1 MKNELSI
8 LHVTILRL
16 SIIFLS
22 ANAFQTTFFP
32 TKSIIT
38 STKQCTTILSLA
50 AATKPVSAVSV
61 CTAELCQ
68 CQEESGQDI
77 LDDLLS
83 RNLPYSVDEAPCLG
97 ACGGW
102 AMVAIDFEDRSSA
115 LVAGLEE
122 TLLELGIKEDGIEVP
137 VVKEDTAVTASIEDD
152 MNENQLEVKS
162 ISTKTTVLA
171 SPEETNIQEPITST
185 TETETT
191 SISDNSTKEELS
203 EDLKKTKDFEKKYE
217 DARDRMRAQ
226 AAKARKENEETI
238 NPWLNA
244 ASYLAKKAGEQ
255 LFKT

>member
-8 LHVTILRL
+8 IHVTIIRL

-50 AATKPVSAVSV
+50 AVTKPVSAVSV

-97 ACGGW
+97 ACGGG

-122 TLLELGIKEDGIEVP
+122 TLLELGIKEDGVEVP
-137 VVKEDTAVTASIEDD
+137 VVKEDTAVTASTEDD
-152 MNENQLEVKS
+152 MKENQLEVKS

-171 SPEETNIQEPITST
+171 SPEKTNIQEPITST
-185 TETETT
+185 TETT
-191 SISDNSTKEELS
+191 SISDNLSKEEKP

-226 AAKARKENEETI
+226 AAKARKENEETV

>member
-8 LHVTILRL
+8 VHVMIIRL

-97 ACGGW
+97 ACGGG

-122 TLLELGIKEDGIEVP
+122 TLLELGIKEDGVEVP
-137 VVKEDTAVTASIEDD
+137 VVKEDTAVTSSTEDD
-152 MNENQLEVKS
+152 MNENHLEVKS

-171 SPEETNIQEPITST
+171 SPEETNIQESITST
-185 TETETT
+185 VETETT
-191 SISDNSTKEELS
+191 SISDNSSKEEEKS
-203 EDLKKTKDFEKKYE
+203 EDFEKKYE

>member
-8 LHVTILRL
+8 IHVMILRL

-32 TKSIIT
+32 TKSIT

-97 ACGGW
+97 ACGGG

-122 TLLELGIKEDGIEVP
+122 TLLELGIKEDGVEVP
-137 VVKEDTAVTASIEDD
+137 VVKEDTAVTASTEDD
-152 MNENQLEVKS
+152 MKENQLEVKS
-162 ISTKTTVLA
+162 ILTKTTVLA
-171 SPEETNIQEPITST
+171 SPEETNIQQPITST

-191 SISDNSTKEELS
+191 SISDNSSKEEKA
-203 EDLKKTKDFEKKYE
+203 EEDFEKKYE